1 MKRIKSLAAAA
12 MLTGAALMPAHATEQ
27 KTNPIMGIDAASL
40 AKFGGAQGV
49 RNWVESL
56 FYYIMLDN
64 RINWIFKEFGNVER
78 QIVLNTQLE
87 QMVLGGAVE
96 YQGASM
102 AAAHADL
109 GITMAQLAIA
119 WVLANDNVAGAIV
132 GASRPEQVESNAAA
146 SGITLDADVL
156 ATIDEVLGSIPTT
169 DPSKTA
175 SPPTRVV

>member
-1 MKRIKSLAAAA
+1 MKKIRNGCVALGAAA
-12 MLTGAALMPAHATEQ
+12 MMLAAVQTAQATEQ
-27 KTNPIMGIDAASL
+27 KTRPIMGIDSASL

-56 FYYIMLDN
+56 FYFIMLDN

-87 QMVLGGAVE
+87 QMVLGGNVE

-109 GITMAQLAIA
+109 GITMAQFNAVVEAAYNACERNNITYYACNQLINALAPFT
-119 WVLANDNVAGAIV
+119 DDIV
-132 GASRPEQVESNAAA
+132 
-146 SGITLDADVL
+146 
-156 ATIDEVLGSIPTT
+156 
-169 DPSKTA
+169 
-175 SPPTRVV
+175 TR